1 MPCRLD
7 IQGYRGCPVLGL
19 ALICRTSFARGR
31 VFPGGG
37 GIRRRG
43 RGPETLKL
51 VEGAVER
58 ALDAGFVA
66 REGFDGAGAGG
77 VVGEGAGARIEF
89 GKLFVAGQLRDTN
102 AEQSGFERAHAA
114 KTPGG
119 DGHLL
124 DEQGFGGSG
133 GAMFVEKGIAE
144 LAEFLGVL
152 VGQNGGLG
160 GEAVAQGIMGDGG
173 AAFGSARA
181 GGKPGVAAISVELT
195 FGKHRFDWVA
205 EADSG

>member
-77 VVGEGAGARIEF
+77 VVGEGAGAGVETFDI
-89 GKLFVAGQLRDTN
+89 VAELGDAVL
-102 AEQSGFERAHAA
+102 EQACFERAQAA
-114 KTPGG
+114 EAPGG
-119 DGHLL
+119 HGHLL
-124 DEQGFGGSG
+124 DEQDFSGACGLVFGEKRVEQFLK
-133 GAMFVEKGIAE
+133 FVGI
-144 LAEFLGVL
+144 LAGED
-152 VGQNGGLG
+152 GGLG
-160 GEAVAQGIMGDGG
+160 SEAVAQG
-173 AAFGSARA
+173 
-181 GGKPGVAAISVELT
+181 VE
-195 FGKHRFDWVA
+195 
-205 EADSG
+205 